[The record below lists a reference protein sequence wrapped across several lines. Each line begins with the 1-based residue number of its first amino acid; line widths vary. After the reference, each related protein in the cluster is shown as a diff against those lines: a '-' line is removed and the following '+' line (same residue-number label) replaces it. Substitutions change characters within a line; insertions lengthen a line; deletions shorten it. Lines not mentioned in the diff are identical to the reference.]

1 MLSIRPRTRFE
12 FTFVRMLLYNNC
24 KETVTL
30 NFITSI
36 YHAVVHVPCIKYIT
50 DKTLT
55 CKTKIKSTKQKV
67 EKLKI

>member
-12 FTFVRMLLYNNC
+12 FTFVRMLLYSNC

-50 DKTLT
+50 HTQDRHARQ
-55 CKTKIKSTKQKV
+55 KS
-67 EKLKI
+67 KLQNKK